1 MEKYEYYAF
10 ISYKREDE
18 KWAEW
23 LQEKLEYY
31 KLPTYIKEDR
41 PDIPDFI
48 RPIFRDATDLEIGL
62 LNENIHRGLRESR
75 YLIVVCSPNTPK
87 SKWVNLEIEE
97 FAQMGKAKNIIP
109 FIVDGIANAEDE
121 SQECLPDAIK
131 KLSFPGEDEILGANI
146 HELSPDYAVVKVIA
160 RMLEIRIDKL
170 WQRYLVAE
178 EKEKQR
184 LKEQNDRLL
193 TFQSNMWAA
202 MADTLIE
209 DGNSQLAQKLA
220 IEALPCNLNEPE
232 RPFTIPAEMALR
244 RAVDAEL
251 TNDCISIIP
260 HNGSIQAIAVSMCGK
275 YIATKSNFKIYIWDI
290 SNSTLVNS
298 YKCHDCLSMNLLFT
312 NTGSVI
318 YDDRNQIY
326 KDGQK
331 LYYSNTQINKILLK
345 PDNGLLYIFNNNGD
359 VSTIDTD
366 GKIYANDF
374 HICYNA
380 SLFTFSNDGKLLG
393 LVNKEDA
400 MSRIEIYNAT
410 TFEIIEKT
418 TINAPYLLSL
428 KFSYDGRF
436 LAYSTDDGVVYV
448 HEFND
453 IEQSYF
459 INNACEYGPQED
471 KVRDILFST
480 DSKKI
485 ISASNDSTIRI
496 YYTEKDGQYRTMYG
510 HYSRID
516 SIVTTPDG
524 KMLVS
529 SSSDDKCIR
538 IWNLKP
544 LKVEKYD
551 VYAVDSKGVAYSPNG
566 KYLAYVSNGKYV
578 RIINNITKEEIIV
591 ELFSKNDYHTI
602 LFSNNSDIIYCFDTS
617 KGSCISYDIMKKE
630 IEIFFDNNVDALNC
644 NVELFNGYIAALSRE
659 NRKSIVLYNL
669 AHGESKVL
677 NLFENGYTNSISVNN
692 DGTMCA
698 VASTRANPVV
708 IDILKGEK
716 MLSLP
721 IYEDWKICNYIKFNP
736 AYNSIAYAVSDRLY
750 TYDLNT
756 QKSLVYSLDNDIQS
770 IDFSSD
776 GTKLAASDSH
786 GNIICIDINNGE
798 NLEINVKDDC
808 LVKFNPGNGNIL
820 AITTKNECKL
830 KFWYLKENIVHEM
843 KWQGDSYIS
852 DFQFRK
858 DGKQMYILLND
869 RIRLFNFT
877 CLQELI
883 CKTKEKFTNREFTE
897 DEKQKF
903 CIQ

>member
-1 MEKYEYYAF
+1 MVMEKYEYYAF

-331 LYYSNTQINKILLK
+331 LYYSN
-345 PDNGLLYIFNNNGD
+345 
-359 VSTIDTD
+359 
-366 GKIYANDF
+366 
-374 HICYNA
+374 
-380 SLFTFSNDGKLLG
+380 
-393 LVNKEDA
+393 
-400 MSRIEIYNAT
+400 
-410 TFEIIEKT
+410 
-418 TINAPYLLSL
+418 
-428 KFSYDGRF
+428 
-436 LAYSTDDGVVYV
+436 
-448 HEFND
+448 
-453 IEQSYF
+453 
-459 INNACEYGPQED
+459 
-471 KVRDILFST
+471 
-480 DSKKI
+480 
-485 ISASNDSTIRI
+485 
-496 YYTEKDGQYRTMYG
+496 
-510 HYSRID
+510 
-516 SIVTTPDG
+516 
-524 KMLVS
+524 
-529 SSSDDKCIR
+529 
-538 IWNLKP
+538 
-544 LKVEKYD
+544 
-551 VYAVDSKGVAYSPNG
+551 
-566 KYLAYVSNGKYV
+566 
-578 RIINNITKEEIIV
+578 
-591 ELFSKNDYHTI
+591 
-602 LFSNNSDIIYCFDTS
+602 
-617 KGSCISYDIMKKE
+617 
-630 IEIFFDNNVDALNC
+630 
-644 NVELFNGYIAALSRE
+644 
-659 NRKSIVLYNL
+659 
-669 AHGESKVL
+669 
-677 NLFENGYTNSISVNN
+677 
-692 DGTMCA
+692 
-698 VASTRANPVV
+698 
-708 IDILKGEK
+708 
-716 MLSLP
+716 
-721 IYEDWKICNYIKFNP
+721 NY
-736 AYNSIAYAVSDRLY
+736 
-750 TYDLNT
+750 
-756 QKSLVYSLDNDIQS
+756 
-770 IDFSSD
+770 
-776 GTKLAASDSH
+776 
-786 GNIICIDINNGE
+786 
-798 NLEINVKDDC
+798 
-808 LVKFNPGNGNIL
+808 
-820 AITTKNECKL
+820 
-830 KFWYLKENIVHEM
+830 
-843 KWQGDSYIS
+843 
-852 DFQFRK
+852 
-858 DGKQMYILLND
+858 
-869 RIRLFNFT
+869 
-877 CLQELI
+877 
-883 CKTKEKFTNREFTE
+883 
-897 DEKQKF
+897 
-903 CIQ
+903 